1 MVVVV
6 GKTVATIPNAG
17 IPVVVVVIMFSIRR
31 HISERC
37 GEQQDV
43 HVCIRQGFKLSQR

>member
-6 GKTVATIPNAG
+6 GKTVATILNAG
-17 IPVVVVVIMFSIRR
+17 IPVVVLIMIFSIRR
-31 HISERC
+31 RRSERC